1 MEKIKI
7 TKIDFL
13 FFREGV
19 SHRYIACASITL
31 NDMFDVTDIFIYKT
45 DDGGFGVRYPRPSY
59 WRGNEMNYV
68 FRPANDAIK
77 AELDKQILEKFH
89 EIAG

>member
-13 FFREGV
+13 FFKDCGRN
-19 SHRYIACASITL
+19 IARASITL

-45 DDGGFGVRYPRPSY
+45 VEGVIGVRYPRPGFY
-59 WRGNEMNYV
+59 RGEQENYV